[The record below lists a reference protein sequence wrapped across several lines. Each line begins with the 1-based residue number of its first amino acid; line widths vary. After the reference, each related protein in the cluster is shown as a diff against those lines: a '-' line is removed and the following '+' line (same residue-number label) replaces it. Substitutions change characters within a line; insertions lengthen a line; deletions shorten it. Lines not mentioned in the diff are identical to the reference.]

1 MQFAFNL
8 SIFLAGL
15 TLSLAFFCFLFD
27 RSLRQSENTSQFS
40 QEIVELFYLG
50 FIKVFTLSLFTTFM
64 AMPIIA
70 CVVAYRSL
78 ENWLVAADELSIIS
92 FSISAWFAATGTYTV
107 IMALRKK
114 KNGQENYISIM
125 PVDAPELFAQN
136 DELAR
141 QFGCKPI
148 KLVHLVPDSRVR
160 IKHEINRLDDIYYGG
175 KKYWEIGLAA
185 LQFLS
190 VADLKV
196 LMATEYARLSPNRP
210 KSVLFVARL
219 RIRFENISL
228 NMEQAGFAAMLNPAG
243 WFIALADYVIPQI
256 TAKAGELEEALA
268 KDDVTRLYGES
279 AYYQA
284 IARNNIESTV
294 YQDIIEVSKMRRGLG
309 VPALSNIYQY
319 IRTDRRYAALSRLA
333 AENVVKSD
341 NRKSGRQSLMLK
353 RSPEIAYLEPMI
365 ETPASN
371 ILANR
376 ELTERR
382 MMDLINHGQ

>member
-1 MQFAFNL
+1 M
-8 SIFLAGL
+8 
-15 TLSLAFFCFLFD
+15 
-27 RSLRQSENTSQFS
+27 
-40 QEIVELFYLG
+40 
-50 FIKVFTLSLFTTFM
+50 
-64 AMPIIA
+64 
-70 CVVAYRSL
+70 
-78 ENWLVAADELSIIS
+78 S
-92 FSISAWFAATGTYTV
+92 F
-107 IMALRKK
+107 
-114 KNGQENYISIM
+114 
-125 PVDAPELFAQN
+125 
-136 DELAR
+136 AR
-141 QFGCKPI
+141 QFGSTPI

-219 RIRFENISL
+219 RIRFENISF

-294 YQDIIEVSKMRRGLG
+294 YQIYIEVSKMRRGL
-309 VPALSNIYQY
+309 
-319 IRTDRRYAALSRLA
+319 
-333 AENVVKSD
+333 
-341 NRKSGRQSLMLK
+341 
-353 RSPEIAYLEPMI
+353 
-365 ETPASN
+365 
-371 ILANR
+371 
-376 ELTERR
+376 
-382 MMDLINHGQ
+382 